1 MDKAEEQHVII
12 IIKKEEKEKE
22 KVKDRAFKVVK

>member
-22 KVKDRAFKVVK
+22 KVKDRAFKVVR